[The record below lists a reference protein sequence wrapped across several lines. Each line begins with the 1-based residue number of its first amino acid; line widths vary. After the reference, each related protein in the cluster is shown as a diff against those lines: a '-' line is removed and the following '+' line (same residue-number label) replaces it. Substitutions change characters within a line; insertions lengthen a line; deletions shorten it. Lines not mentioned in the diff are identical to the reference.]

1 MLIRILISLYISSIL
16 FYFLSYAILTIKTH
30 KYLLSLGYKKNNED
44 MTTITSLIRSIFVT
58 IIISIIPF
66 LNVIVG
72 YGFIMHET
80 LIHEN
85 AIIKVEYGLYIK
97 DNT

>member
-1 MLIRILISLYISSIL
+1 
-16 FYFLSYAILTIKTH
+16 
-30 KYLLSLGYKKNNED
+30 